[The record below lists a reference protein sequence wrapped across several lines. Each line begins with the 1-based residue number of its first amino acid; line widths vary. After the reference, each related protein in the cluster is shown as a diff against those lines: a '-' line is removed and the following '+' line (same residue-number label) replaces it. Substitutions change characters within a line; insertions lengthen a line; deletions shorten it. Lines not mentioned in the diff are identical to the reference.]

1 MFIKDTYNMRAL
13 CTSLEQSAPD
23 TIINTSK
30 EENNSYYCATAHLLR
45 TDVCS
50 LVNRVGIEPL
60 KSGSILSTLEELWQA
75 VGIIYRLYEWQHVSD
90 IDTNFKKLPNNSDFG
105 LVFSVL
111 DCDIEY
117 VFIGKKDSEGN
128 IEFYDPKNSLLI
140 ENDDIKKYL
149 YDENFHRFCI
159 MLIISK
165 SELEELSRE
174 SCDQECIMG

>member
-13 CTSLEQSAPD
+13 CTALEQSAPD

-75 VGIIYRLYEWQHVSD
+75 VWYSI
-90 IDTNFKKLPNNSDFG
+90 
-105 LVFSVL
+105 
-111 DCDIEY
+111 
-117 VFIGKKDSEGN
+117 
-128 IEFYDPKNSLLI
+128 SLI
-140 ENDDIKKYL
+140 RMATCQRY
-149 YDENFHRFCI
+149 
-159 MLIISK
+159 
-165 SELEELSRE
+165 
-174 SCDQECIMG
+174 